1 MKRIHT
7 GFQRWQKIYHL
18 LFDRDLLFF
27 TSRVH
32 AQNQMLMQIFRSSKR
47 PRELR
52 EDAGTSISIAE
63 FQTLVSMQTLFVIVV
78 SMICSCVLTEPG
90 VTKAHQLS
98 TEMRALS
105 TQMSAQEDK
114 TTATVQH
121 ILEKL
126 DTVTTYVQSHALQTF
141 HISTGTSDIRIC
153 RKSFH
158 HSTVQPA

>member
-1 MKRIHT
+1 
-7 GFQRWQKIYHL
+7 
-18 LFDRDLLFF
+18 
-27 TSRVH
+27 
-32 AQNQMLMQIFRSSKR
+32 MLMQIFRSSKR

-78 SMICSCVLTEPG
+78 SMICFCVLTEPG
-90 VTKAHQLS
+90 VTKSHQLS

-105 TQMSAQEDK
+105 TQMSAHEDK

-126 DTVTTYVQSHALQTF
+126 DTVTTYVQSHALQIF
-141 HISTGTSDIRIC
+141 HISTGTSDICDMQKVISSQYSAACLKMQMTSNNTFFVLTIC
-153 RKSFH
+153 
-158 HSTVQPA
+158 VAL